1 MFTVKQLCWSLF
13 LIKLE
18 AFWFATLLKKR
29 LRYRYFLVIIAK
41 FLRTPILKN
50 ISERLLL
57 KVSSCDLL
65 YEKQSREVYDEA
77 FIS

>member
-1 MFTVKQLCWSLF
+1 MFTVKHLCWSLF

-18 AFWFATLLKKR
+18 AFWFTTLLKKR
-29 LRYRYFLVIIAK
+29 LQYRYFLVNIAK

-57 KVSSCDLL
+57 KVSSYDLL